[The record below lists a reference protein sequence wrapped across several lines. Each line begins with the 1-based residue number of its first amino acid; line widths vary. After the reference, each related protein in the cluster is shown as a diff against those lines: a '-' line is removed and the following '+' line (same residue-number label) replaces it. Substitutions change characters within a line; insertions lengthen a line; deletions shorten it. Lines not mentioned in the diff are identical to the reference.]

1 MTNTRWFIYTQWL
14 NVERGFCRHV
24 VDIENNYFEKNGL
37 IEDMIEE
44 MMIGF
49 EDNDSND
56 DFVDQDDMIDKNDR

>member
-1 MTNTRWFIYTQWL
+1 M
-14 NVERGFCRHV
+14 ERGFCRHV
-24 VDIENNYFEKNGL
+24 VDIENNYFKKNGL